1 VGDARPLEARGHV
14 SVVRLKTG
22 GQTLAVTLA
31 TTADGVDATVD
42 DAVHRFAGVT
52 ATHVASIAGATVEAL
67 DVVVDGRPRQV
78 VIARTRDR
86 IHVALDGHAWVF
98 ERVDDAAGGAAGG
111 AGSGTVTAPMPGKVV
126 KVLVTVGQ
134 QVTARQGVAVIEAM
148 KMENELRAGR
158 DGTVRDVLVA
168 EGALVDAGAPL
179 VVIE

>member
-1 VGDARPLEARGHV
+1 MRVEIEVGGRVRVVAIEHRGKALVV
-14 SVVRLKTG
+14 SL
-22 GQTLAVTLA
+22 
-31 TTADGVDATVD
+31 DGVERVVDAIALGD
-42 DAVHRFAGVT
+42 HRWSLRFPD
-52 ATHVASIAGATVEAL
+52 SGAQHA
-67 DVVVDGRPRQV
+67 VVVTPGREPGSVDVLVDGLSIPARLRQGGREAAKGSGGPR
-78 VIARTRDR
+78 
-86 IHVALDGHAWVF
+86 
-98 ERVDDAAGGAAGG
+98 G
-111 AGSGTVTAPMPGKVV
+111 AGKVTAPMPGKVV

>member
-1 VGDARPLEARGHV
+1 MRVEIEVGGRVRVVAIEHRGKALVV
-14 SVVRLKTG
+14 SL
-22 GQTLAVTLA
+22 
-31 TTADGVDATVD
+31 DGVERVV
-42 DAVHRFAGVT
+42 DAVALGDHRWSLRFPDSGAQHAVVVT
-52 ATHVASIAGATVEAL
+52 PARSRAAL
-67 DVVVDGRPRQV
+67 DVLVDGLSIPARLRPAGR
-78 VIARTRDR
+78 
-86 IHVALDGHAWVF
+86 
-98 ERVDDAAGGAAGG
+98 EAAK
-111 AGSGTVTAPMPGKVV
+111 AGSGPRGAGKVTAPMPGKVV

>member
-1 VGDARPLEARGHV
+1 MRVEIEVGGRLRVVAIEHRGKALVV
-14 SVVRLKTG
+14 SL
-22 GQTLAVTLA
+22 
-31 TTADGVDATVD
+31 DGVERV
-42 DAVHRFAGVT
+42 
-52 ATHVASIAGATVEAL
+52 VEAIAL
-67 DVVVDGRPRQV
+67 GDHRWSLRFPDSGAQHAVVVTPGREPGSVDVLVDGLSIPARLRQAGRETAKASGGPRGV
-78 VIARTRDR
+78 
-86 IHVALDGHAWVF
+86 GK
-98 ERVDDAAGGAAGG
+98 
-111 AGSGTVTAPMPGKVV
+111 VTAPMPGKVV